1 MSSYH
6 YMAIDDSGHVVK
18 GVIPAFTEFDIEQQL
33 QRRGLFLI
41 QSTVRRESLWSKL
54 FSRRT
59 INSKL
64 LIEFYYRFAQTLE
77 IGLPIIT
84 TLEEIGHFLPSDLF
98 KRIIEEIKLSIEG
111 GSSLVEAMG
120 RYPRV
125 FQPIDSALVGMGEKA
140 GVLPKCLKDLAGY
153 HEWKAEIRSL
163 FLKAT
168 LYPTFIL
175 VAIAAVVGVWIG
187 YVLPQMIGVLKEL
200 GVALPF
206 VMGLLLKIRNLLSD
220 QGLWLLGCFLMA
232 AIVVYTYQKT
242 ASGRL
247 AFHRFLLKL
256 PVLGSVVGNIAL
268 ARLCHN
274 FSTMLAAGMNINSI
288 LQILSDR
295 ILGNRYL
302 EACLRSAHEEITRG
316 ESIAGGF
323 EKAGGFPA
331 LLVGAIRHGENT
343 GTMDDSLK
351 RMGEFFDREVKRTE
365 QILTNSIEPIAILT
379 LGGVFGFIVLSI
391 MLPLYDVL
399 GDLGKAY

>member
-6 YMAIDDSGHVVK
+6 YKAIDDSGHVVK

-54 FSRRT
+54 FARRT

-84 TLEEIGHFLPSDLF
+84 TLEEIGHFLPSALF

-120 RYPRV
+120 KYPRV

-168 LYPTFIL
+168 LYPTFII

-206 VMGLLLKIRNLLSD
+206 VMGLLLEIRNLLRD

-232 AIVVYTYQKT
+232 TIVVYTYQKT

-274 FSTMLAAGMNINSI
+274 FSTMLSAGMNINSI

-351 RMGEFFDREVKRTE
+351 RMGEFFDREVKRTV
-365 QILTNSIEPIAILT
+365 QILTNSIEPVAILT

>member
-1 MSSYH
+1 
-6 YMAIDDSGHVVK
+6 
-18 GVIPAFTEFDIEQQL
+18 
-33 QRRGLFLI
+33 
-41 QSTVRRESLWSKL
+41 
-54 FSRRT
+54 
-59 INSKL
+59 
-64 LIEFYYRFAQTLE
+64 
-77 IGLPIIT
+77 
-84 TLEEIGHFLPSDLF
+84 
-98 KRIIEEIKLSIEG
+98 
-111 GSSLVEAMG
+111 
-120 RYPRV
+120 
-125 FQPIDSALVGMGEKA
+125 
-140 GVLPKCLKDLAGY
+140 
-153 HEWKAEIRSL
+153 
-163 FLKAT
+163 
-168 LYPTFIL
+168 
-175 VAIAAVVGVWIG
+175 
-187 YVLPQMIGVLKEL
+187 
-200 GVALPF
+200 
-206 VMGLLLKIRNLLSD
+206 
-220 QGLWLLGCFLMA
+220 MA
-232 AIVVYTYQKT
+232 AIVVHTYQKT

-351 RMGEFFDREVKRTE
+351 RMGEFFDREVKRTV

>member
-6 YMAIDDSGHVVK
+6 YKAIDDSGHVVK

-54 FSRRT
+54 FARRT

-84 TLEEIGHFLPSDLF
+84 TLEEIGHFLPSALF

-120 RYPRV
+120 KYPRV

-206 VMGLLLKIRNLLSD
+206 VMGLLLEIRNLLRD

-232 AIVVYTYQKT
+232 TIVVYTYQKT
-242 ASGRL
+242 ATGRL

-316 ESIAGGF
+316 KSIAGGF

-351 RMGEFFDREVKRTE
+351 RMGEFFDREVKRTV